1 MGRVRSSCKTL
12 GNHVDS
18 AEEEQERLQWEGFA
32 EKEGFKL
39 GVGMSNRPV
48 KRSDAVLPCWC
59 GCLATIELFLSAQRD
74 DMCMHGF
81 VGGCKSGDQPD
92 PAWCLGRPAS
102 DCYNAE
108 FADTCCQT
116 CDEYKVR
123 NASQPGMIYNYIL
136 GWWRGTVVERLSLA
150 GELSLSCA

>member
-1 MGRVRSSCKTL
+1 MSI
-12 GNHVDS
+12 
-18 AEEEQERLQWEGFA
+18 RL
-32 EKEGFKL
+32 
-39 GVGMSNRPV
+39 V
-48 KRSDAVLPCWC
+48 KRSVEVLPCWC
-59 GCLATIELFLSAQRD
+59 GYLSGHDRSVLIGL
-74 DMCMHGF
+74 MRRYVCGF

-136 GWWRGTVVERLSLA
+136 GWRYSVLLLSRPRSEGRPHRGRTFSIYLCPLSFWRTLPRRVLST
-150 GELSLSCA
+150 S